1 MKKYLITL
9 TILFIALGATANK
22 FNKNDVNNPE
32 NEEYASEVA
41 FNLDKKAKK
50 VTQEEFDQRYSDFQL
65 LVNKDTYYV
74 YQLMDGNGFYTYSTY
89 VVRQGHGFFIESSD
103 LFKLKEIL
111 HII

>member
-9 TILFIALGATANK
+9 IISLIALGATANE

-32 NEEYASEVA
+32 NEEFVNEVA
-41 FNLDKKAKK
+41 FNLDKKSKK

-65 LVNKDTYYV
+65 IIDKDTYYV
-74 YQLMDGNGFYTYSTY
+74 YQLMDSNGFYTYSTY
-89 VVRQGHGFFIESSD
+89 VVRQGHGFFIESAD
-103 LFKLKEIL
+103 LYKLKEIL